1 MASNNRILN
10 NIFSNWVFLFL
21 NIVVSFFLAPYVV
34 HKLGNVYYGVWVIM
48 MQFTSYLYLM
58 DFGVRESVIRYISKY
73 DAESDDDGPRTKINN
88 ILCAA
93 MAMYWA
99 IGIACLIVTGVLAYL
114 FDSIFQ
120 IPEDAI
126 NDARWVVIISG
137 ITLAQFFQ
145 FNAYTG
151 ILMGFQRFAIF
162 NQVGIII
169 LLIRAAIIVYL
180 LSSGYGIVALALVQ
194 LGIGLA
200 NNIIIYIFSKRL
212 MKEQG
217 VPFNFR
223 IISYT
228 KHQEEYKSIFNY
240 SIFVLINNIGQ
251 KAIFHTD
258 AIVIGIFMPAASVT
272 FYAIAG
278 TLSDYLVKICA
289 AGVQVLN
296 PLTSELDT
304 KGKNDLLKN
313 VAYIGCKLSLIVS
326 LPVICVFLTMGSN
339 FIGIWM
345 GDEFA
350 EISGNLLIMFAIL
363 QMYSLPH
370 YTLASV
376 LYGISKHHLIANLR
390 ITEAVF
396 NVLLSVTLIHSM
408 GLYGVAL
415 GTMIPHFISVVIVLP
430 WLIRNIIGID
440 LLHYYVNTYFRPFIG
455 SLPFLIVCYYANEYY
470 PAESL
475 IGFMAIVAGLMPA
488 YVIPIWFLS
497 FTKKERNLYSKTLS
511 EYLLR
516 KKKGQES
523 R

>member
-1 MASNNRILN
+1 MASKNRILS

-21 NIVVSFFLAPYVV
+21 NIVVSFFLAPFVV
-34 HKLGNVYYGVWVIM
+34 HQLGNVYYGVWVIM

-73 DAESDDDGPRTKINN
+73 DAESDDKGPRTKINN
-88 ILCAA
+88 ILCAS

-99 IGIACLIVTGVLAYL
+99 IGLACLVVTGILAYY

-120 IPEDAI
+120 IPEDAVS
-126 NDARWVVIISG
+126 DARWVVIISG

-180 LSSGYGIVALALVQ
+180 LSAGHGIVALALVQ

-200 NNIIIYIFSKRL
+200 NNIIIYFIAKRL
-212 MKEQG
+212 MKSQG
-217 VPFNFR
+217 VPFDFH
-223 IISYT
+223 IISYK
-228 KHQEEYKSIFNY
+228 KHKEEYKSIFNY

-258 AIVIGIFMPAASVT
+258 AIVIGIFLPAASVT

-289 AGVQVLN
+289 AGVQALN

-304 KGKNDLLKN
+304 KGKNDQLKN

-326 LPVICVFLTMGSN
+326 LPVICVFITMGAN

-345 GDEFA
+345 GDEFT

-396 NVLLSVTLIHSM
+396 NVALSVTLIHSM

-430 WLIRNIIGID
+430 WLIKDIIGIN
-440 LLHYYVNTYFRPFIG
+440 LFHYYVNTYFRPIVG
-455 SLPFLIVCYYANEYY
+455 SIPFFIVCYYTNESY

-475 IGFMAIVAGLMPA
+475 VSFMAIVAVL
-488 YVIPIWFLS
+488 IPVYFIPVWFLS
-497 FTKKERNLYSKTLS
+497 FTKDERSLYGKTLS
-511 EYLLR
+511 GYVFR
-516 KKKGQES
+516 KKQKLEG
-523 R
+523 